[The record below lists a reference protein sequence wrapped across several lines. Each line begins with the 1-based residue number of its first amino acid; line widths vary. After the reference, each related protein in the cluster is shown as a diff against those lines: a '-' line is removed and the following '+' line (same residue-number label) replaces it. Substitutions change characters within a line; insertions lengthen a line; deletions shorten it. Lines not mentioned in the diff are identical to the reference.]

1 MASEVSW
8 EFITGKEIH
17 IILQFLLLLLVAGVA
32 FGLPI
37 DDESQIGEEN
47 VEDERINE
55 DITNYD
61 QTSAVLNGAGERTNY
76 GEEK

>member
-1 MASEVSW
+1 M
-8 EFITGKEIH
+8 
-17 IILQFLLLLLVAGVA
+17 AGVA